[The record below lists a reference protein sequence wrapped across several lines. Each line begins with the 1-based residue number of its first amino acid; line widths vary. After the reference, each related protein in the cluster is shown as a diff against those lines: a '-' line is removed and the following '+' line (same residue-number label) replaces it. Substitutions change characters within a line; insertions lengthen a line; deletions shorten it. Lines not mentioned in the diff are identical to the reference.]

1 MLHESLYDVLLVKQ
15 DATLD
20 EIKLAFKKRA
30 LQVHPDKGGSK
41 EAFHVVY
48 QALETLVDPAARQ
61 KYDTS
66 LALSRGVAQHW
77 NGETKGKKKTA
88 RKRWAAAA
96 NQKRSSAGKGT
107 TSRRRETDA
116 KSSHSRQN
124 RLLMKVRDLLEQ
136 LPRDLRSEVFTKDSP
151 RNSA

>member
-66 LALSRGVAQHW
+66 LALSIGVAQHW
-77 NGETKGKKKTA
+77 NGETKGKKKDCKETLGC
-88 RKRWAAAA
+88 RCNSKTLKRRQGYHI
-96 NQKRSSAGKGT
+96 QKEG
-107 TSRRRETDA
+107 
-116 KSSHSRQN
+116 N
-124 RLLMKVRDLLEQ
+124 
-136 LPRDLRSEVFTKDSP
+136 
-151 RNSA
+151 